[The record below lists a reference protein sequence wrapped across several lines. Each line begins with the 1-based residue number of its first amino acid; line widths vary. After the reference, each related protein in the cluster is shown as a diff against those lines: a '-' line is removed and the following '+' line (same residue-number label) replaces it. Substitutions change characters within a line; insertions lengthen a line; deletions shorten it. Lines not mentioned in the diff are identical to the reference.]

1 MSNHNDY
8 GAFHANKLEVANQ
21 VVFHGASDNTNECTL
36 NCADPA
42 SDYQINMPTS
52 AGTLLTDNDAIEVTQ
67 LDING
72 ATEEST
78 AANTH
83 EIVIYDGAANKKMTL
98 ATVAAL
104 SDFESMPSGTD
115 AQIVVY
121 DSANAAQAVD
131 MSGDAT
137 IANDGEVSLA
147 DKPSASKSAE
157 ANKFAQFDA
166 NRDLDNINVIEAA
179 TVAGDNVEVGNGTDR
194 WQLNVNASGH
204 LELKY
209 SSDSGSTFTVKQVF
223 NNA

>member
-104 SDFESMPSGTD
+104 SDFESMPSIKFPETP
-115 AQIVVY
+115 
-121 DSANAAQAVD
+121 AAQ
-131 MSGDAT
+131 T